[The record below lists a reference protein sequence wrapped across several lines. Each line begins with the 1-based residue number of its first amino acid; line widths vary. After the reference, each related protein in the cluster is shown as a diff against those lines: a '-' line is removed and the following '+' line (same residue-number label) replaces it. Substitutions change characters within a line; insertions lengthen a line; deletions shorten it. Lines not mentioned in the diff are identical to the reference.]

1 MKHFF
6 SQTPAVRKRQAPAFR
21 KPMLSTGTLF
31 PNSFSL
37 RKRFLSAR
45 TCFRK
50 HVLSVNTCIL
60 KAIAF
65 SKRLLSEGTCF
76 PKPPAFRKH
85 LLAESTGFL
94 KASASR
100 TPLLSATTCIRKYL
114 LAACS
119 CFAKASVLRTLL
131 LFVRPLS
138 KSRKLLPSVKCS
150 CFAQALAL
158 RKHLLCASTYCQ
170 NAHVFG
176 TPLLCASI
184 RFPQALAFRME
195 QQLFSASM
203 CLPHVSVFRK
213 YSLPSAPAL
222 HKHVLLANT
231 WTCSFKRLAFR
242 KHLLAGSACIL

>member
-21 KPMLSTGTLF
+21 KPMLFAGTLF

-85 LLAESTGFL
+85 LLLANTCFP
-94 KASASR
+94 R
-100 TPLLSATTCIRKYL
+100 TRALHKLLLSAGTC
-114 LAACS
+114 S
-119 CFAKASVLRTLL
+119 PKADSARDTFRELL
-131 LFVRPLS
+131 LLSTSACFRENPLYADTS
-138 KSRKLLPSVKCS
+138 
-150 CFAQALAL
+150 FEQAL
-158 RKHLLCASTYCQ
+158 
-170 NAHVFG
+170 F
-176 TPLLCASI
+176 
-184 RFPQALAFRME
+184 
-195 QQLFSASM
+195 
-203 CLPHVSVFRK
+203 
-213 YSLPSAPAL
+213 
-222 HKHVLLANT
+222 
-231 WTCSFKRLAFR
+231 
-242 KHLLAGSACIL
+242 